1 MSDAGYEILDGFVG
15 RFREYEI
22 TSVRLKDALPIMRWR
37 NAQIDALRQSAPLGA
52 EEQLR
57 YFREVV
63 MPTFAMERPPMVIL
77 AYLLEGQL
85 IGYGGLVHLDWEAKR
100 GEVSFLLDPARTE
113 DKHFY
118 GQEMGIFL
126 TLLKRLAFHQ
136 LELNRLTTEAYG
148 NRTWHVQAI
157 EANGFKLEGILRQHV
172 WKGGELVNA
181 HFHGCLRSDFQENE
195 F

>member
-1 MSDAGYEILDGFVG
+1 MSATGYSLLEGFDG

-22 TSVRLKDALPIMRWR
+22 TSVRMTDALPIMRWR
-37 NAQIDALRQSAPLGA
+37 NEQIDVLRQSAPL
-52 EEQLR
+52 EPDEQLR

-77 AYLLEGQL
+77 AYLLNGIL
-85 IGYGGLVHLDWEAKR
+85 IGYGGIVHLDWKAKR
-100 GEVSFLLDPARTE
+100 GEVSFLLNPERTE
-113 DKHFY
+113 DKQSY
-118 GQEMGIFL
+118 GREMGVFL
-126 TLLKRLAFHQ
+126 TLLKRLAFKQ

-157 EANGFKLEGILRQHV
+157 EANGFKQEGILRKHV
-172 WKGGELVNA
+172 FKGGEMVDA
-181 HFHGCLRSDFQENE
+181 HLHGFLREDFKEDE